1 MCRIIE
7 ATSDDGE
14 VEIDGRMVKITID
27 NNAILKLRFV
37 VHLDGQMKKTI
48 CRIRFSWKFAPETLN
63 TSSSDGVYFPSNRL
77 GGEIIVP
84 ARVTGFDSRKVV
96 IEAKWVKKQI
106 EQIGDEFSFSLAPSY
121 LETESDTVLI
131 ESGRGISGS
140 RRVPIMATSSIVE
153 ANIEYAP
160 INILGHIGEFRVRSF
175 DDGSTHIDKIGNE
188 SPHGLSLGDYDF
200 ITDFR
205 GIVPDM
211 KYLDEEI
218 QTDGLPSFDAAEGRE
233 KVRKM
238 LEFCMSIVA
247 TDDSATPDVSRYNL
261 NEVALPLNNWLER
274 NLETEKDNL
283 MKIDS
288 IMACI
293 CLTRL
298 GMKIG
303 GRSGK
308 RISKHGI
315 EICSHLFELSDSTP
329 IFGEHVLISD
339 FNDKGE
345 ISYFSDVQIFAIVA
359 IIHMKKAG
367 YKINKS
373 ELENLVNQ
381 IKSGIKIFRTEKS
394 FFRSLDHLFSDSE
407 PVEVSNLDCVS
418 LLTTI
423 DWIDKIS
430 Y

>member
-7 ATSDDGE
+7 ATSEDGE
-14 VEIDGRMVKITID
+14 VEIDGRMLKISIK
-27 NNAILKLRFV
+27 NKAILKLRFV
-37 VHLDGQMKKTI
+37 IHLDGRMSKTI
-48 CRIRFSWKFAPETLN
+48 CKIRFSWKFAPETLN
-63 TSSSDGVYFPSNRL
+63 TRSSDGVHFPSNRL

-106 EQIGDEFSFSLAPSY
+106 EQIGKEFSFSLTPAY
-121 LETESDTVLI
+121 LETENNTVLI
-131 ESGRGISGS
+131 ESGRGISGPT
-140 RRVPIMATSSIVE
+140 RVPVMATSSMIE
-153 ANIEYAP
+153 ANVEYTP
-160 INILGHIGEFRVRSF
+160 INIIDLIGEFRIRSF
-175 DDGSTHIDKIGNE
+175 DDGSTHIDKIGDEN
-188 SPHGLSLGDYDF
+188 PHGLTLDNYDF
-200 ITDFR
+200 INDFR
-205 GIVPDM
+205 GIDSDM
-211 KYLDEEI
+211 GYLDEEI
-218 QTDGLPSFDAAEGRE
+218 RTDGLPSFDLADGRE

-247 TDDSATPDVSRYNL
+247 TDDFSSPDVSKYNL
-261 NEVALPLNNWLER
+261 NEIALPLNNWLER
-274 NLETEKDNL
+274 NLESEKDNL

-315 EICSHLFELSDSTP
+315 EIGAHLFELSNSTP
-329 IFGEHVLISD
+329 IFGEHLLISD
-339 FNDKGE
+339 FNDRGE

-359 IIHMKKAG
+359 MIHMKKAG

-373 ELENLVNQ
+373 ELESLVNQ

-394 FFRSLDHLFSDSE
+394 FFRSLDHFFSDSK
-407 PVEVSNLDCVS
+407 PVEVSTRDCVS

-423 DWIDKIS
+423 GWIDKIA